1 MYLYLRWESGS
12 TCFCLQEHQCTLLV
26 GKLFGITVDYEDV
39 RGFGFILRSRNEHQS
54 LWKVLLRKEGNW
66 MSWWGL
72 CIYRVKVMLGI
83 AYMCVSGEW
92 YWYKRETGIFLLLS

>member
-1 MYLYLRWESGS
+1 MYLYLRRESGS

-54 LWKVLLRKEGNW
+54 L
-66 MSWWGL
+66 
-72 CIYRVKVMLGI
+72 
-83 AYMCVSGEW
+83 
-92 YWYKRETGIFLLLS
+92 